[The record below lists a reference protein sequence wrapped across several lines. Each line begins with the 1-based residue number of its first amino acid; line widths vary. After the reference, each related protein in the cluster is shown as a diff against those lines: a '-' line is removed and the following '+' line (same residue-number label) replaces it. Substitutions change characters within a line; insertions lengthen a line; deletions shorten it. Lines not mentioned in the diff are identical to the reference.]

1 MLRLNLIIAAAALIA
16 PITAA
21 SSLNAQDA
29 TLVARGRTLV
39 AEHRCAMCRTIAAKG
54 GKLSKSLDG
63 VSERRDSAAL
73 TPILTDPQKEFPDA
87 KIKMPT
93 FAWQAGEIAT
103 VVAYLQTL
111 KVQPAK

>member
-16 PITAA
+16 PIAAA

-29 TLVARGRTLV
+29 KLIARGQTLV
-39 AEHRCAMCRTIAAKG
+39 AEHRCAMCHTIAAKG

-63 VSERRDSAAL
+63 VSERRDAAAL
-73 TPILTDPQKEFPDA
+73 TRILTDPQKEFPDA
-87 KIKMPT
+87 RIKMPKV
-93 FAWQAGEIAT
+93 AWQTGEVAA
-103 VVAYLQTL
+103 VVAYPQTL

>member
-1 MLRLNLIIAAAALIA
+1 MLRLILIIAAFTLIA
-16 PITAA
+16 AGSP
-21 SSLNAQDA
+21 LFAQDA
-29 TLVARGRTLV
+29 KLIAKGQALV
-39 AEHRCAMCRTIAAKG
+39 AEHRCTMCHTIAAKG

-63 VSERRDSAAL
+63 VSECRDSAAL
-73 TPILTDPQKEFPDA
+73 TRILTDPQKEFPDA

>member
-1 MLRLNLIIAAAALIA
+1 MLRLNLIIAVTALIA

-29 TLVARGRTLV
+29 TLVARGQTLV
-39 AEHRCAMCRTIAAKG
+39 AEHRCAMCHTIAATG

-73 TPILTDPQKEFPDA
+73 TRILTDPQNEFPDA
-87 KIKMPT
+87 KITMPKV
-93 FAWQAGEIAT
+93 AWRAGEVAAA
-103 VVAYLQTL
+103 VAYLQTL

>member
-1 MLRLNLIIAAAALIA
+1 MLRLNLIILAVTLIA
-16 PITAA
+16 TG

-29 TLVARGRTLV
+29 KLVARGQTLV
-39 AEHRCAMCRTIAAKG
+39 AEHRCAMCHTVAAKG

-73 TPILTDPQKEFPDA
+73 TRILTDPQKEFPDA

-93 FAWQAGEIAT
+93 VAWQAGEMAAVI
-103 VVAYLQTL
+103 AYLQTL